1 MNKPILITLQ
11 DIKAVR
17 PTAELDNVRWQPFA
31 TEAQDQDVKPILG
44 DALYY
49 QLMTT
54 PAATAYAE
62 LLNGKTYTYNGE
74 TIYFEGIKPLI
85 VYFFLARFIQNNAI
99 NITRFGVV
107 SKVINQSQPV
117 DAQVIRQVVNEMKSN
132 AQTYK
137 NDVERFLC
145 QNPTTYPLYKGSNSN
160 INTSFKMFQ
169 G

>member
-11 DIKAVR
+11 NIKEVR

-31 TEAQDQDVKPILG
+31 TEAQDQDLKPILG
-44 DALYY
+44 EGLYY
-49 QLMTT
+49 QLMAT
-54 PAATAYAE
+54 PTATAYAE
-62 LLNGKTYTYNGE
+62 LLNGKTYTYNGQ
-74 TIYFEGIKPLI
+74 TIYFEGIKTMI
-85 VYFFLARFIQNNAI
+85 VYFFLARFIQNNAV

-107 SKVINQSQPV
+107 TKTLNQSQPV

-137 NDVERFLC
+137 NDVERFLL
-145 QNPTTYPLYKGSNSN
+145 QNQTTYPLYIGGNAN
-160 INTSFKMFQ
+160 INTSFRMFQ

>member
-74 TIYFEGIKPLI
+74 TIYFEGIKTMI
-85 VYFFLARFIQNNAI
+85 VYFFLARFIQNNAV

-107 SKVINQSQPV
+107 TKTLNQSQPV

-137 NDVERFLC
+137 NDVDRFLL
-145 QNPTTYPLYKGSNSN
+145 QNQTTYPLYIGGNAN
-160 INTSFKMFQ
+160 INTSFRMFQ